1 MKMKKSI
8 GFLLIVLLLISF
20 TATCFAFPAPGK
32 YESVERERGPMGE
45 SPNTA
50 RYYFTINKSGNNYSG
65 TMDELRKGILR
76 GTWAAPLNVSKNSEG
91 RYALEVVFDNGV
103 NKLIGIREIE
113 EISDNSFK
121 LYSIQADATIG
132 YVGIFIKSK

>member
-1 MKMKKSI
+1 MKK
-8 GFLLIVLLLISF
+8 LLGILIIMLLLICF
-20 TATCFAFPAPGK
+20 TVTCFAFPAPGK

-76 GTWAAPLNVSKNSEG
+76 GTWAAPLNVTKKNNG
-91 RYALEVVFDNGV
+91 RYAIEVIFDNGGAKAKGV
-103 NKLIGIREIE
+103 RELE
-113 EISDNSFK
+113 EISNNSFK
-121 LYSIQADATIG
+121 MYSVQSDGTQKL
-132 YVGIFIKSK
+132 VGLFNRI